1 MKIFNFAKK
10 QTDRKKDY
18 YRSSWKSL
26 LRYAVESL
34 FLCAAI
40 NYLFYKNSAAFFFLW
55 PIGLWY
61 VRQRLIQEKK
71 HRRSRIWI
79 QFRDALSGLQVS
91 ISAGYSIEN
100 AIVETR
106 KDLEK
111 LYGKKGELALE
122 FSHMERQL
130 SHGTSAEKLL
140 SALGRY
146 SGIEDIQNFSQILI
160 QSKKMGGNMKNILH
174 ECISSI
180 EEQMD
185 VKKEIH
191 TMLASRRLEQ
201 KIMSLIPLGI
211 ILYMQISTPDFL
223 SVLYGNFPGICIMTF
238 CLFLYLFAYH
248 WGERLVDIEV

>member
-1 MKIFNFAKK
+1 MKIFNFVQK

-18 YRSSWKSL
+18 YRSSWKCL
-26 LRYAVESL
+26 LRYGVEAL
-34 FLCAAI
+34 FLCFTI
-40 NYLFYKNSAAFFFLW
+40 NYLFYKSSAAFLFIW

-61 VRQRLIQEKK
+61 IRQRLIQEKK
-71 HRRSRIWI
+71 NRRGRIWV
-79 QFRDALSGLQVS
+79 QFRDALSGLQIS
-91 ISAGYSIEN
+91 ISAGYSVEN
-100 AIVETR
+100 AIAETR

-111 LYGKKGELALE
+111 LYGKKGELTLE
-122 FSHMERQL
+122 FAHMERQL
-130 SHGTSAEKLL
+130 NHGASADKLL
-140 SALGRY
+140 SDLGRH

-160 QSKKMGGNMKNILH
+160 QSKKMGGNMKTILH

-185 VKKEIH
+185 VKKEIQ

-211 ILYMQISTPDFL
+211 ILYMQVSTPDFL
-223 SVLYGNFPGICIMTF
+223 AVLYGNLPGICIMTF
-238 CLFLYLFAYH
+238 CLGLYLFAYH

>member
-1 MKIFNFAKK
+1 
-10 QTDRKKDY
+10 
-18 YRSSWKSL
+18 
-26 LRYAVESL
+26 
-34 FLCAAI
+34 
-40 NYLFYKNSAAFFFLW
+40 
-55 PIGLWY
+55 
-61 VRQRLIQEKK
+61 
-71 HRRSRIWI
+71 
-79 QFRDALSGLQVS
+79 
-91 ISAGYSIEN
+91 
-100 AIVETR
+100 
-106 KDLEK
+106 
-111 LYGKKGELALE
+111 
-122 FSHMERQL
+122 MERQL
-130 SHGTSAEKLL
+130 SHGASAEKLL